1 MRKLA
6 SWIAPLVLLLAAAA
20 VAPALAGEAPVAPAA
35 VAAPAAAPVLCPAA
49 PAAQAQRGTPLAGLA
64 PEPLFAAICTVQCV
78 NTSCRRDS
86 DCTAAPNGSCVF
98 ACPKV
103 GCCSYPLAGRRAEI

>member
-1 MRKLA
+1 MRKLT
-6 SWIAPLVLLLAAAA
+6 SWIAPLVLLLAAA
-20 VAPALAGEAPVAPAA
+20 VIAPAWAGEAPVAPAA
-35 VAAPAAAPVLCPAA
+35 LAAPAAASALCPAA
-49 PAAQAQRGTPLAGLA
+49 PAAQTQRGTPPLAGLA

-103 GCCSYPLAGRRAEI
+103 GCCAYP